1 MELWWCRSKGCGRIS
16 PVFFGENEEEIEE
29 RKKCWLEHKVSV
41 LEPVEDSFVSERS
54 DIEPVKTTFFYAVDE
69 NGKRW
74 VVKQWREAIE
84 EPRCY
89 EIFEGR
95 IATWITDIH
104 VQEDAIRQRLTD
116 LKIKEPYEDF
126 LIIFLKNQIPFVK
139 YDTEMVVEGNNSPEI
154 QILLNRR
161 MVVHLIAQTTLFLKK
176 SNQCLLKKLWKRKTF
191 REASCLFGA
200 GEMLGL
206 SNYSRLRLF
215 DNRSHF
221 FVQNLGLMIFSYCL
235 FSLTG
240 QRSGGRMKTACG

>member
-139 YDTEMVVEGNNSPEI
+139 YDTEMVVEGDNPLEI
-154 QILLNRR
+154 EILLNQR
-161 MVVHLIAQTTLFLKK
+161 MVDCLIRQAAFLLEGQHLALFEK
-176 SNQCLLKKLWKRKTF
+176 
-191 REASCLFGA
+191 
-200 GEMLGL
+200 
-206 SNYSRLRLF
+206 
-215 DNRSHF
+215 
-221 FVQNLGLMIFSYCL
+221 FVEEENV
-235 FSLTG
+235 
-240 QRSGGRMKTACG
+240 SGGVLPFRGRRSVRII